1 MRGCLEHGIAAVSV
15 CLGVCL
21 CHGGEPAK
29 PNPASIVRPADSVA
43 PEPRDRE
50 EYLLTIEEVE
60 GGSPKLARPQGAA
73 LRDSGWLETADGASH
88 QLRVNKRIE
97 VLISPVSP
105 FHLKVND
112 RGEVVELNGR
122 LRKSD
127 PKIIS
132 HAREDFRIEV
142 EYRTA
147 RPDGAKTGMNSSIPI
162 SLGRKWWMKGA
173 IGSPDRIWSLEKRP
187 RANDLPLIDKLQE
200 ISQKGNVSYDI
211 LWTSPHE
218 HFLPLQL
225 SELGANFIFQGAGH
239 FGSHARAGQTR
250 GRRDTVPHRPS

>member
-132 HAREDFRIEV
+132 HARRLSDRGRV
-142 EYRTA
+142 
-147 RPDGAKTGMNSSIPI
+147 PDGAS
-162 SLGRKWWMKGA
+162 GRGQDGDELFHTDQPRKKVVDER
-173 IGSPDRIWSLEKRP
+173 SDRLPRPDLEPGKAPPGQRP
-187 RANDLPLIDKLQE
+187 AAD
-200 ISQKGNVSYDI
+200 
-211 LWTSPHE
+211 
-218 HFLPLQL
+218 
-225 SELGANFIFQGAGH
+225 
-239 FGSHARAGQTR
+239 
-250 GRRDTVPHRPS
+250 